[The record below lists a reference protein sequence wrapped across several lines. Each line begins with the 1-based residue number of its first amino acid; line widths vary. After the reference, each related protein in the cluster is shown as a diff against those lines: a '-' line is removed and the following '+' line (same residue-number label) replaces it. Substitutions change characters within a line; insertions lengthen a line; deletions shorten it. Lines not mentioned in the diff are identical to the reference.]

1 MRGNLRISADSSLV
15 VESSFVPEI
24 ALPVELG
31 RTTGSRPAGRL
42 RAEGKIPAVIYGH
55 GLTPTSIAVEGRAL
69 RSALTT
75 DAGLN
80 ALMTVHIDGTE
91 HLVMARDVQRDP
103 VKHRVIHVDFQIVRR
118 DEVMTVEVPINLV
131 GEAVE
136 LHREDGVV
144 AQELFTLTVQATPGS
159 IPNSIEVDITELKVG
174 DAIRVGDIK
183 LPSGASTDSDPEA
196 AVVVGQP
203 PQVTAMP
210 EDEAA
215 EGAEGEA
222 GAAPAGDGE
231 AASDSGGD
239 GGGDAAEDSSG
250 E

>member
-1 MRGNLRISADSSLV
+1 M
-15 VESSFVPEI
+15 PEI

-42 RAEGKIPAVIYGH
+42 RAEGKIPAIVYGH
-55 GLTPTSIAVEGRAL
+55 GSDPVAVAVEGRAL

-75 DAGLN
+75 EAGLN
-80 ALMTVHIDGTE
+80 ALMTVQLDGTE

-159 IPNSIEVDITELKVG
+159 IPNSVEVDISELKVG

-183 LPSGASTDSDPEA
+183 LPSGASTDMDPEA
-196 AVVVGQP
+196 AIVVGQP
-203 PQVTAMP
+203 PQVVEAP
-210 EDEAA
+210 EAA
-215 EGAEGEA
+215 EGEEGEEVAEGEA
-222 GAAPAGDGE
+222 PAEAAAEGGGE
-231 AASDSGGD
+231 AP
-239 GGGDAAEDSSG
+239 AEDSSG